1 MALFLETPRKQNKR
15 RQDVIMKQGFTITIL
30 RTPPDNTVLK
40 TLNCPHCDVKVCYYS
55 SGKEKTHRC
64 TNCEGFAT
72 F

>member
-1 MALFLETPRKQNKR
+1 
-15 RQDVIMKQGFTITIL
+15 MKQGFTITIL